1 VLSIQLALPPAKYAT
16 PADIVTFADK
26 LYGDLVD
33 VDGVRGA
40 AAISLM
46 PLSGLLSTQDYR
58 IVGQSPPAPDAVP
71 QAHYRIV
78 TPGYFRSM
86 GIRLEG
92 RDFDQDDRDITR
104 RVAIISRTFAERH
117 WRNLSPIGEH
127 VVIGRD
133 TLEVVAVCDDVKQFG
148 LDAGSTADVYV
159 PLRQMPRDQ
168 APLVAARMYWVLPT
182 TRDPMSLADA
192 VRAVVHRVDADVA
205 ASSTRPVS
213 RIVAESIASRSFNAD
228 LMNIAGAV
236 SVLLALIGI
245 YSVTAFSIDRRT
257 REIGI
262 RLTLGGR
269 PRQVVRSIL
278 MSESPAIAVGLAA
291 GMAGAAIVSQLFSA
305 TLYGSRGIEP
315 MLIASAAAV
324 LAAAAGAASYLPARR
339 ASRVDPIAALR
350 AD

>member
-1 VLSIQLALPPAKYAT
+1 V
-16 PADIVTFADK
+16 V
-26 LYGDLVD
+26 
-33 VDGVRGA
+33 
-40 AAISLM
+40 M
-46 PLSGLLSTQDYR
+46 
-58 IVGQSPPAPDAVP
+58 
-71 QAHYRIV
+71 
-78 TPGYFRSM
+78 PGYFRIM

-92 RDFDQDDRDITR
+92 RDFDQNDRDITR
-104 RVAIISRTFAERH
+104 RVAIISRTLAERH
-117 WRNLSPIGEH
+117 WPNLSPIGEH

-148 LDAGSTADVYV
+148 LDAGPTADVYI
-159 PLRQMPRDQ
+159 PLRQMPREQ
-168 APLVAARMYWVLPT
+168 AQFVAARMYWVLPA
-182 TRDPMSLADA
+182 TRDPMSVAES

-213 RIVAESIASRSFNAD
+213 RIVADSIASRRFNTD
-228 LMNIAGAV
+228 LMNIAGAI
-236 SVLLALIGI
+236 SVLLALLGI

-269 PRQVVRSIL
+269 PGQVILSIL
-278 MSESPAIAVGLAA
+278 ASESPAIAIGLAV
-291 GMAGAAIVSQLFSA
+291 GIAGAAIVSQVLSA

-324 LAAAAGAASYLPARR
+324 LGAAAGVASYLPTRR
-339 ASRVDPIAALR
+339 ATRVDPIAALR